1 MIPIAD
7 WCSDRV
13 RSTTYMHEA
22 GTQWYAPAL
31 AGAST
36 VAASLYDMSVY
47 AGVHD
52 TLKRLEEDDYA
63 VFLRRFL
70 RRGMASFG
78 AHWRYADICTVLYT
92 LSRLLRVESYLEIG
106 VRRGRSLAMVLDQS
120 PAAEA
125 VGFDLWMQDYA
136 GMENPGPEHVQ
147 REMLRLG
154 HTGRLSFVS
163 GDSAQT
169 VPAYFAQNPGAT
181 FDLITVDGDHS
192 PEGAM
197 RDLVTVLPRLRVGGA
212 LVFDD
217 IAHPELGYL
226 HDIWRRAV
234 QSQPNMS
241 CHAFTEVGYGV
252 AFAVRMR

>member
-1 MIPIAD
+1 MMPIAD
-7 WCSDRV
+7 WCTDRV
-13 RSTTYMHEA
+13 RSNTLMHEE
-22 GTQWYAPAL
+22 GTQWYAPAI
-31 AGAST
+31 AGASS
-36 VAASLYDMSVY
+36 VAAALYDVNTY
-47 AGVHD
+47 AAVLD
-52 TLKRLEEDDYA
+52 VLERLEDDDYA
-63 VFLRRFL
+63 VYLRRFM
-70 RRGMASFG
+70 RQGMARYG
-78 AHWRYADICTVLYT
+78 AHWRYADICTVLHT
-92 LSRLLRVESYLEIG
+92 LSRFLRVENYLEIG
-106 VRRGRSLAMVLDQS
+106 VRRGRSLAMVLDAS
-120 PAAEA
+120 PAASA

-136 GMENPGPEHVQ
+136 GMANPGPDHVA
-147 REMLRLG
+147 REMARLG
-154 HTGRLSFVS
+154 HTGGLAFVS

-169 VPAYFAQNPGAT
+169 VPAYFAQNPAAT

-226 HDIWRRAV
+226 YDIWRRVV

-241 CHAFTEVGYGV
+241 GYAFTEVGYGV